1 MKHLKS
7 NLEKLSVEELV
18 QLLSPSSDVVK
29 ELYKRNVLRTKN
41 TVGELGEYF
50 AIKFYNKIDKN
61 KYEVS
66 KKLPNLTL
74 AGETTKN
81 VYALSREGK
90 IYSIKCISSAP
101 STTGSFWDPESIK
114 SNKKTFDFLVIVVL
128 DDTWNVDRMLELS
141 WEDFFENKMF
151 NKRMNNFNIRVTK
164 KLMKK
169 FTIIS
174 KK

>member
-1 MKHLKS
+1 MKS

-81 VYALSREGK
+81 VDALSRDGK
-90 IYSIKCISSAP
+90 IYSIKCVSSP
-101 STTGSFWDPESIK
+101 NGTTGSFWDPDAINA
-114 SNKKTFDFLVIVVL
+114 NKKTFDYLIIVIL
-128 DDTWNVDRMLELS
+128 DEQYQVDKILELS
-141 WEDFFENKMF
+141 WDDFFKYKKF
-151 NKRMNNFNIRVTK
+151 NKRMNNFNISITK
-164 KLMKK
+164 QLTEK
-169 FTIIS
+169 FKVIFKI
-174 KK
+174 